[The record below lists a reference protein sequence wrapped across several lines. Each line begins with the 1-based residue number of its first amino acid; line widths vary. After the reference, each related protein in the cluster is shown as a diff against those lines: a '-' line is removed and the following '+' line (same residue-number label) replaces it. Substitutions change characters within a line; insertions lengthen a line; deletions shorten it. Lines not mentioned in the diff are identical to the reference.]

1 MKLAALTLALVAGPA
16 QADPQTVCL
25 SSIKRTLKDPAS
37 ARVESFSRW
46 EPKSFTDAQGS
57 AVPANHYTLM
67 VNAKN
72 SFGGYAGAKL
82 YDCML
87 TVDDKRVLRI
97 SSF

>member
-1 MKLAALTLALVAGPA
+1 MKVAAITLALVAGPA
-16 QADPQTVCL
+16 LADPQTVCL

-37 ARVESFSRW
+37 ARIESFERW
-46 EPKSFTDAQGS
+46 LPKTFTDSQGN

-87 TVDDKRVLRI
+87 TADDKRVLRI
-97 SSF
+97 MSF